1 MNTKVGASPW
11 KVQRHHPYFKDKKLM
26 YGSLSI
32 SKGEKGYTLAFVGTG
47 KDDCTQV
54 YSQC

>member
-1 MNTKVGASPW
+1 
-11 KVQRHHPYFKDKKLM
+11 M

-54 YSQC
+54 YS